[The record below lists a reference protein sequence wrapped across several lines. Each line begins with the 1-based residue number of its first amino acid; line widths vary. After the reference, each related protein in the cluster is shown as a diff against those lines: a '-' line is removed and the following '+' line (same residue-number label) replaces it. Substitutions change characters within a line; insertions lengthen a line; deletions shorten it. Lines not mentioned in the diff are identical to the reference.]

1 MSSPLNPDSTED
13 HGANVQAEVVELMP
27 SVDVAIG
34 SPSKSFHV
42 ELVAGSGPSLS
53 TETTSLLH
61 ARLRAVTI
69 LLLVVYGIILVWAVA
84 NQTAES
90 GAFNL
95 YRNLTI
101 VRLMVLGGFLAV
113 LYTRETYTQTFLR
126 GVEYALFGV
135 LTLFWIY
142 GRYGAVVYDA
152 QQANLTELLVSG
164 REAMIGLFMLMIVH
178 GNFIPHR
185 WQGTAQVVLTMA
197 LAPVAVLV
205 LFQERH
211 PELAEQVAELLSLR
225 NVSTNVLILV
235 VGAFLATYSSHVLNA
250 LRADVHAAKKYG
262 QYQLVKKIGGGGMG
276 EVFLA
281 EHVLIKRP
289 CAMKLIRTESADDPT
304 ALARFEREVQATAGL
319 THPNIIDIYDYGH
332 ADDGTFYYVMEYLPG
347 LSLDEL
353 IAHEG
358 PLPPGRV
365 IYLLRQACSALA
377 EAHSAGLIHRDL
389 KPGNLFV
396 SERGGLCDYIKV
408 LDFGLVKLTADPRA
422 AQLTTDQVISGTPLY
437 MPPEQ
442 AVGDRGL
449 DGRTDLYA
457 LGAIAYHMLTGH
469 PPFEDESPVAIMI
482 AHASQEVTPPSQRN
496 PDIPA
501 DLEQVVLRCLAKKPA
516 DRYDD
521 VLALEQALA
530 NCAAATQWDAQQAA
544 LWWQEF
550 TAESHPATVN

>member
-13 HGANVQAEVVELMP
+13 NGANVQGEVVDLMP
-27 SVDVAIG
+27 SIDAIIG
-34 SPSKSFHV
+34 SPSESFHV
-42 ELVAGSGPSLS
+42 ELVTGSGPSLS

-61 ARLRAVTI
+61 ARLRSVTI
-69 LLLVVYGIILVWAVA
+69 LLLIVYGIVLVWAVA
-84 NQTAES
+84 NQ
-90 GAFNL
+90 GADLLSTFDIH
-95 YRNLTI
+95 RNLTV
-101 VRLMVLGGFLAV
+101 VRLVILGAFLAV
-113 LYTRETYTQTFLR
+113 LYARETYTQSFLR
-126 GVEYALFGV
+126 GVEYTLFGV
-135 LTLFWIY
+135 LTLLWIY
-142 GRYGAVVYDA
+142 ARYRAVVNDA
-152 QQANLTELLVSG
+152 RAENLTELLVSG

-178 GNFIPHR
+178 GIFIPHR

-197 LAPVAVLV
+197 LAPTVALV
-205 LFQERH
+205 LFQTRH
-211 PELAEQVAELLSLR
+211 PELSEQVAELLSWR
-225 NVSTNVLILV
+225 NVSTSVLIVV
-235 VGAFLATYSSHVLNA
+235 VGAFLATYSSNVLNT

-281 EHVLIKRP
+281 EHVLIKRT

-304 ALARFEREVQATAGL
+304 ALARFEREVQTTARL
-319 THPNIIDIYDYGH
+319 THPNTIDIYDYGH

-347 LSLDEL
+347 LSLAEL
-353 IAHEG
+353 IAHNG

-389 KPGNLFV
+389 KPANLFV
-396 SERGGLCDYIKV
+396 SERGGLCDYVKV
-408 LDFGLVKLTADPRA
+408 LDFGLVKLAADPQA
-422 AQLTTDQVISGTPLY
+422 VQLTADQVISGTPLY

-457 LGAIAYHMLTGH
+457 LGAIAYHMLTGR
-469 PPFEDESPVAIMI
+469 PPFEDNSPVAVMI
-482 AHASQEVTPPSQRN
+482 AHASQEVTPPSQHF
-496 PDIPA
+496 PEIPQ

-521 VLALEQALA
+521 VLALEQALTG
-530 NCAAATQWDAQQAA
+530 CAAATQWDAQQAA

-550 TAESHPATVN
+550 TATGT